1 MADLQEDSSSHNV
14 HPLPIAGSRARSLV
28 RLQLLQGAF
37 TGVLQILRIPLFL
50 LQRKSISSRISRI
63 VKDQAKKR
71 DRSDSQPPS

>member
-37 TGVLQILRIPLFL
+37 TGLLQILRLPLFL
-50 LQRKSISSRISRI
+50 FQRHSISSRISRI
-63 VKDQAKKR
+63 IEDQAKKS
-71 DRSDSQPPS
+71 DRSDSRPPS